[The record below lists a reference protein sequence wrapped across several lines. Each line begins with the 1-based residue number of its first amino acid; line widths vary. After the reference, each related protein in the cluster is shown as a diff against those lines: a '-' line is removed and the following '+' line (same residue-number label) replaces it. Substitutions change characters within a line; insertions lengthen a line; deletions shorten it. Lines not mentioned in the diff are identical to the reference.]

1 MDEYNDEAYVEAF
14 GDPNNNDLLNIDDAA
29 YFEDELSDQGFIDN
43 RTAAEIERE
52 AINWNKRRKKTK
64 AEELDEQE
72 FSSEGSDDSEED
84 SYIEN
89 PPEEDKD
96 SDYDPNAEEGTS
108 WHTASIR
115 RLENRETKKQS
126 LPTHY
131 KQPDIDSDLTDAY
144 QQSKENLQGIIDQG
158 QEAMYEILEI
168 AKAGQHPR
176 AFEVYATLL
185 KNMTEANDRL
195 LKIQKDMRDISG
207 VKKEA
212 NTTNI
217 DKAIFVGSTSELSKL
232 LKSKD

>member
-1 MDEYNDEAYVEAF
+1 M
-14 GDPNNNDLLNIDDAA
+14 NNLDKN
-29 YFEDELSDQGFIDN
+29 LSEVFDVTPIG
-43 RTAAEIERE
+43 E
-52 AINWNKRRKKTK
+52 
-64 AEELDEQE
+64 
-72 FSSEGSDDSEED
+72 
-84 SYIEN
+84 
-89 PPEEDKD
+89 PE
-96 SDYDPNAEEGTS
+96 SP
-108 WHTASIR
+108 
-115 RLENRETKKQS
+115 KKQPLTTS
-126 LPTHY
+126 Y
-131 KQPDIDSDLTDAY
+131 KQPDMDSDLTDAY

-195 LKIQKDMRDISG
+195 LKIQKEMREISG